1 MQRGSEET
9 LLTGK
14 KCVKSFPILKDN
26 YLANPHISI
35 SNIFLPNGTGH
46 IISKKF
52 PHK

>member
-35 SNIFLPNGTGH
+35 SNLPTQRNRAYH
-46 IISKKF
+46 LKEIPS
-52 PHK
+52 